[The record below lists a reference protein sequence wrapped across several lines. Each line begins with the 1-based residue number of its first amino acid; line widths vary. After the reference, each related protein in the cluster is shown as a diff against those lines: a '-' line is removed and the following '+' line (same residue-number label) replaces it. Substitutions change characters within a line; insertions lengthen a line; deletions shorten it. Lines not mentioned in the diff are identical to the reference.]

1 LPKIKSRIF
10 SFKVGWLRIYT
21 DTNFN
26 ASDFYTSL
34 WNNLNHTFKEYQGK
48 VVKMDDFI
56 KYIKNNIGLY
66 YDVIFDKK
74 LILISINYRALEP
87 EKQVTLI
94 YPKKQADS

>member
-1 LPKIKSRIF
+1 
-10 SFKVGWLRIYT
+10 
-21 DTNFN
+21 
-26 ASDFYTSL
+26 
-34 WNNLNHTFKEYQGK
+34 
-48 VVKMDDFI
+48 MDDFI